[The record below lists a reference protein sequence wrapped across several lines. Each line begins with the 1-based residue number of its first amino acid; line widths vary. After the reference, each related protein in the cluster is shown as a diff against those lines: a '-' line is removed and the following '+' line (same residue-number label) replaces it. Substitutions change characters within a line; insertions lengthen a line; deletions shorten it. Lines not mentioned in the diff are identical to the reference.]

1 MSSISDALPAL
12 VQSALER
19 KLPPKTDYGI
29 AFVGCGGIVNYGH
42 IPAYQASGF
51 NLIGG
56 YDLNRDAAE
65 KTVRTHGLKKVYDS
79 LDEILADSDV
89 QIVDIAVLAWSQFE
103 IAQQVIA
110 AKKHLLC
117 QKPLSDKY
125 PEAVQL
131 VALAQQAGVKI
142 AVHQQFR
149 WGQIIRATQALLQ
162 AGWVGDLLDVQVQV
176 SINTPWDMWG
186 WLADQPQLEVRFHS
200 IHYLDALRHLFGDP
214 ALVTSR
220 HTKSPTQTAL
230 GETKTITVWEYESG
244 LQILI
249 AICHF
254 DWSPG
259 LYSVFRILGTDGL
272 IEGTI
277 GTNYDY
283 PNGRSDTIQFT
294 SRHHP
299 ERNFSA
305 TLPDKW
311 IPDAFYGPMA
321 SLMEAI
327 QTDGQPLTSAQDNL
341 GTLRV
346 VEAAYRSMAE
356 RRSVRPTE
364 IMELPL

>member
-1 MSSISDALPAL
+1 MMLDSIPD
-12 VQSALER
+12 VIQSAFVR

-42 IPAYQASGF
+42 IPSYKANGF

-56 YDLNRDAAE
+56 YDINPEAAE
-65 KTVRTHGLKKVYDS
+65 KTVQTHGLKRLYTS
-79 LDEILADSDV
+79 LDELLSDPSV
-89 QIVDIAVLAWSQFE
+89 QIVDVAVVPE
-103 IAQQVIA
+103 QQWNVVSKVIA
-110 AKKHLLC
+110 SGKPLLC
-117 QKPLSDKY
+117 QKPFSVNYAK
-125 PEAVQL
+125 AVEMTN
-131 VALAQQAGVKI
+131 LAQQAGLKM
-142 AVHQQFR
+142 AVQQQFR
-149 WGQIIRATQALLQ
+149 WSSIIQGTRAIMKE
-162 AGWVGDLLDVQVQV
+162 GWLGDILDVQVQV
-176 SINTPWDMWG
+176 SIHTPWDMWP
-186 WLADQPQLEVRFHS
+186 WIASQPRLEVLFHS
-200 IHYLDALRHLFGDP
+200 IHYLDSLRFLFGDP

-220 HTKSPTQTAL
+220 HTKHPTQQAR
-230 GETKTITVWEYESG
+230 GETKTITTWEYPNG

-259 LYSVFRILGTDGL
+259 LYSLFRVLGTDGL

-283 PNGRSDTIQFT
+283 PDGRSDTLKFT
-294 SRHHP
+294 SRTQP

-305 TLPDKW
+305 TLPGKW

-327 QTDGQPLTSAQDNL
+327 QTGGEPLTSAKDNL

-346 VEAAYRSMAE
+346 VEAAYRSMSEA
-356 RRSVRPTE
+356 RSVSPSE
-364 IMELPL
+364 ITA